1 MKYIRTKFLFNSIA
15 ALILASCTNVSQ
27 IVAFKAKQ
35 FNTTDIK
42 YSDKAD
48 SLKVNHKGLYGFSVN
63 MLQKMVD
70 GEENTVASPLGV
82 AVLYRMLE
90 DGASGKTEQELEQIF
105 NVSSEE
111 ISQLTKSFSEASS
124 EDDGVCLEMANLLAY
139 HKTTRLKP
147 LFKSQVQDK
156 YLAEVQQVNF
166 HNPLTL
172 DKLNNWVEEKTHG
185 KIKKGIDK
193 LDCKA
198 RICAINTVYF
208 KGYWRYEFDE
218 DETKEMPFVNST
230 GMHTVNMMYGSFSEN
245 ILPYCNMP
253 VFQAIKMPYDSH
265 TKKDY
270 SMYVLLPHKDKSLND
285 VVKYLESNT
294 LDSLQSRMYYV
305 NSDYDLRVNLWLPK
319 FEINT
324 RINLVKMLKNMGFNP
339 SNYFTE
345 MADTNMIL
353 NESYQKA
360 TIDVNE
366 KYTEAAAMSVAIT
379 AVGAYYK
386 PEKIVNMKCDH
397 PFIYLIVDEET
408 NTILFMGTYQNGF
421 VKRDGKWQDVEY
433 KGTVQ
438 DDNPNE
444 KVSTPTYGPST
455 NIRQDRQR
463 DVYDI
468 VDEMPSFSG
477 GNAALINYIK
487 ENVQLQKDGN
497 GEYIQGRVI
506 VSFIVEKDGSC
517 SNFNVARPVNPL
529 LDREAIRVLKTMPRW
544 NPGKKSGKNVRVRYN
559 VPVMFKLN

>member
-15 ALILASCTNVSQ
+15 ALILASCTNASQ

-90 DGASGKTEQELEQIF
+90 DGAFGKTEQELEQIF

-124 EDDGVCLEMANLLAY
+124 EDDGVCFEMANLLAY

-245 ILPYCNMP
+245 ILP
-253 VFQAIKMPYDSH
+253 
-265 TKKDY
+265 
-270 SMYVLLPHKDKSLND
+270 
-285 VVKYLESNT
+285 
-294 LDSLQSRMYYV
+294 
-305 NSDYDLRVNLWLPK
+305 
-319 FEINT
+319 
-324 RINLVKMLKNMGFNP
+324 
-339 SNYFTE
+339 
-345 MADTNMIL
+345 
-353 NESYQKA
+353 
-360 TIDVNE
+360 
-366 KYTEAAAMSVAIT
+366 
-379 AVGAYYK
+379 
-386 PEKIVNMKCDH
+386 
-397 PFIYLIVDEET
+397 
-408 NTILFMGTYQNGF
+408 
-421 VKRDGKWQDVEY
+421 
-433 KGTVQ
+433 
-438 DDNPNE
+438 
-444 KVSTPTYGPST
+444 
-455 NIRQDRQR
+455 
-463 DVYDI
+463 
-468 VDEMPSFSG
+468 
-477 GNAALINYIK
+477 
-487 ENVQLQKDGN
+487 
-497 GEYIQGRVI
+497 
-506 VSFIVEKDGSC
+506 
-517 SNFNVARPVNPL
+517 
-529 LDREAIRVLKTMPRW
+529 
-544 NPGKKSGKNVRVRYN
+544 
-559 VPVMFKLN
+559 